1 MLVLAIVA
9 LEVPLIISLRDRVDN
24 EVRSQ
29 ARTQA
34 AFLAAAVDLT
44 DQEELRR
51 VTTELARRVRGRVIV
66 VGASGRLRA
75 DSAVT

>member
-24 EVRSQ
+24 EVKSD

-34 AFLAAAVDLT
+34 AFLAATIDA
-44 DQEELRR
+44 ERPP
-51 VTTELARRVRGRVIV
+51 RGSRAWS
-66 VGASGRLRA
+66 ASPRTGCA
-75 DSAVT
+75 AA